1 MYECLE
7 LLTCFR
13 DECSQ
18 LKADLEMKIKAMELA
33 ISESQE
39 LKAQLEAM
47 TIKAKNTEA
56 ENNMLIDRWMLQKMK
71 DAERLNEV
79 LYVFVFCFQVR
90 WVKN

>member
-1 MYECLE
+1 
-7 LLTCFR
+7 
-13 DECSQ
+13 
-18 LKADLEMKIKAMELA
+18 MKIKAMELA

>member
-1 MYECLE
+1 
-7 LLTCFR
+7 
-13 DECSQ
+13 
-18 LKADLEMKIKAMELA
+18 MKIKAMELA

-90 WVKN
+90 WVEN